1 MTEKENFDDSQ
12 EKLIKHFSNG
22 LTRNLILWIISK
34 EKIHGYGIM
43 KKLDEF
49 YDFENLNCDIKNSS
63 SKVYPI
69 LQKMEKKGL
78 IVGEWDINE
87 NNKRV
92 KYYTTTD
99 EGLLILEHIRTVM
112 NATLNNPAWVMFY
125 KDMAGVEINNE
136 KRNRNEKP
144 DESLQQ

>member
-1 MTEKENFDDSQ
+1 MTDENFDDSQ
-12 EKLIKHFSNG
+12 TKLIKHFSNG

-49 YDFENLNCDIKNSS
+49 FDFADLDCNIKNTS
-63 SKVYPI
+63 SKIYPI
-69 LQKMEKKGL
+69 LRKMESNGL

-92 KYYTTTD
+92 KYYTITE
-99 EGLLILEHIRTVM
+99 EGLLILDNIGRVM
-112 NATLNNPAWVMFY
+112 KSILNNSSWLMFY
-125 KDMAGVEINNE
+125 KDMAGVEISYE
-136 KRNRNEKP
+136 KRN
-144 DESLQQ
+144 

>member
-1 MTEKENFDDSQ
+1 MTDKINSDDS
-12 EKLIKHFSNG
+12 EKKLIKHFSNG

-49 YDFENLNCDIKNSS
+49 FDFDDIGCDIKNSS

-69 LQKMEKKGL
+69 LNQMEKKGL
-78 IVGEWDINE
+78 VTGEWDINE

-92 KYYTTTD
+92 KYYSITD
-99 EGLLILEHIRTVM
+99 EGLLILEKIRRIMSST
-112 NATLNNPAWVMFY
+112 ANNPAWVMFY
-125 KDMAGVEINNE
+125 NDMAGVEINNE
-136 KRNRNEKP
+136 KRNKDEKP
-144 DESLQQ
+144 YENL

>member
-1 MTEKENFDDSQ
+1 MKAKKKF
-12 EKLIKHFSNG
+12 IKHFSNG

-43 KKLDEF
+43 KKLNEF
-49 YDFENLNCDIKNSS
+49 FDFDDVSCDIKNSS

-69 LQKMEKKGL
+69 LNKMEKNGL

-92 KYYTTTD
+92 KYYSITD
-99 EGLLILEHIRTVM
+99 EGLLILGNIRQIM
-112 NATLNNPAWVMFY
+112 NSIVNNPAWLMFY
-125 KDMAGVEINNE
+125 KDMTGVEINNE
-136 KRNRNEKP
+136 KR
-144 DESLQQ
+144 D

>member
-1 MTEKENFDDSQ
+1 MTDENFDESQ
-12 EKLIKHFSNG
+12 TKLIKHFSNG

-49 YDFENLNCDIKNSS
+49 FDFDELDCDIKNTS

-69 LQKMEKKGL
+69 LRKMESNGL

-92 KYYTTTD
+92 KYYTITD
-99 EGLLILEHIRTVM
+99 DGLLILDRIGIVM
-112 NATLNNPAWVMFY
+112 RSIVNNPTWLMFY
-125 KDMAGVEINNE
+125 KDMAGVEISYE
-136 KRNRNEKP
+136 KRNRNQ
-144 DESLQQ
+144 ESNKNLQQ